1 MSELE
6 KYNTLAHIFIS
17 LIGSI
22 LLLALWVNI
31 RRKFKNLLENDD
43 SPTRV
48 DRSLLNIALAIFV
61 WVLSGIWTYI
71 GYQFQFY
78 ESILYLIGVNLFS
91 VINNLLLFLALF
103 FFYYA
108 PGFIYNNR
116 QTRKALIILAFGV
129 FSLSVI
135 VTIWFFKT
143 TVYGIKI
150 ANLPDFIFSI
160 ILSVLLV
167 VTLYKTFVARGLNI
181 VAFISVAS
189 IGLIIFSQL
198 PEVFIELNDGFINH
212 LIQLIAKTALIGV
225 FLVLATAWVI
235 QLATMPKSNEIQISF
250 KDWSLIQLTIPSKNM
265 EKVIID
271 FGSKTT
277 QYNNL
282 LKFAIRRKFGE
293 SNAQSI
299 LIGNG
304 GEIKSQTYLSRII
317 DNINTISDSDLG
329 ELERRDLFTFIGQ
342 GKYRLRIL
350 PENIK
355 IDSALLNEFV
365 HLQEFEEY
373 KILSS
378 KN

>member
-6 KYNTLAHIFIS
+6 KFNTLAHIFIS

-31 RRKFKNLLENDD
+31 RRKFKNILENDD

-61 WVLSGIWTYI
+61 WVLSGVWTYI

-91 VINNLLLFLALF
+91 VVNNLLLLLALF
-103 FFYYA
+103 YFYYA

-116 QTRKALIILAFGV
+116 ETRKILVILAFGV
-129 FSLSVI
+129 FFLSVI
-135 VTIWFFKT
+135 VTIWFFNT

-160 ILSVLLV
+160 ILSILLV

-198 PEVFIELNDGFINH
+198 PEVFIGLNDGFINH

-235 QLATMPKSNEIQISF
+235 QLATMPKSNEIHIIF

-373 KILSS
+373 KIISS